1 MEAASELI
9 WEYSYG
15 AVTIDAICERAGVKK
30 GSFYYFFESKS
41 DLALVA
47 IQKWWVA
54 RQAMIE
60 EVFRPEVPP
69 LERIHRYM
77 DFIAERQI
85 ASFELTGQVLGC
97 PLFGLGSEISNQDE
111 PLRKLIQEILTRG
124 ALYFES
130 AIRDAQR
137 SGELPGTNATIKAR
151 QLLAYYEGT
160 LTRARIQND
169 PELVR
174 NLASESLELL
184 GANPA
189 QSPLVLA
196 SVS

>member
-1 MEAASELI
+1 MDAASELI

-41 DLALVA
+41 DLALIA
-47 IQKWWVA
+47 IQKWWVG
-54 RQAMIE
+54 RQALIE
-60 EVFRPEVPP
+60 QVFQPEVPP
-69 LERIHRYM
+69 LERIRRYM

-85 ASFELTGQVLGC
+85 ASYETSGQVLGC

-111 PLRKLIQEILTRG
+111 PLRKLIQNILTRG

-130 AIRDAQR
+130 AIRDAQAL
-137 SGELPGTNATIKAR
+137 GEIQGNNPALKAR

-160 LTRARIQND
+160 LTRARIEND

-174 NLASESLELL
+174 HLASESLELI
-184 GANPA
+184 GANHVEV
-189 QSPLVLA
+189 PLVLA
-196 SVS
+196 SVA